1 MEQAEYY
8 QSREDFLA
16 KLSENY
22 DQIHPINAGG
32 GGIIYAGIHKRLN
45 RKVVLKKI
53 KADKLSVIG
62 RNREMQ
68 ILMNLKHTYLPAIL
82 DFWSYGDEVYTV
94 MEFIEGK
101 SFQELLDE
109 GRTFSEKEVQRYT
122 RQLLEV
128 LEYLHAAKIIHS
140 DIKPANL
147 MLTPEDQICLIDF
160 NVSLSSDG
168 EEEGIGY
175 SPGYSPV
182 EQYLQIELRKL
193 HKQNDLQ
200 NSNPAAKA
208 GNRTDKAADIV
219 QRKTGARQ
227 ANFITQAD
235 TDVTQVDSDAAHM
248 DAGIT
253 QVDTDVTQVDSGAI
267 QADIATFQRENINP
281 TQSKISAANSP
292 TSAQPIPDN
301 PIFWQMLQKYKKYT
315 RVDERS
321 DIYSAFATMYAIFTG
336 HRPALCYEELV
347 PVEKYVPSVSDS
359 FAQILHKGLKQ
370 DPGQRYQSAAAAL
383 QAMKQLAK
391 SSKRYKRLLYRQ
403 DLFWLVW
410 VFVFAG
416 SAAAAFGGWRM
427 RNTENFYAGLQE
439 ASGYYENAAYEDAL
453 AFLQKEI
460 LPRKTYQKEEDFSQ
474 VYYLEGCCYLEEG
487 SPQEAADSF
496 RKAILLESSVP
507 DYYCDYG
514 IALARCGELDKAEEC
529 LLQAQAKGME
539 DRNGLLLQGEIAFLK
554 GDAEKA
560 CSLFKECITLAK
572 AENTPDSSL
581 LLRAYLEL
589 DEAMNTDKEE
599 QTLKNRI
606 ALLEEGLSDLNG
618 GNAYRIRERLIQAYS
633 DCSNVTGDSTY
644 AHKAIDLLEEA
655 LQSGYASL
663 AQWLNKAVL
672 QQSIGEYEEAAETL
686 TKAAEAY
693 PDNYLVA
700 KRLAFL
706 ELDVQSHTKKE
717 NRDYSLFQKYYAE
730 CKDLYDKAGEAKE
743 QDQEMDYLIQLYNE
757 LASFGLVE

>member
-8 QSREDFLA
+8 QSREDFLE

-45 RKVVLKKI
+45 RKVILKKI

-82 DFWSYGDEVYTV
+82 DFWSYGNEVYTV

-128 LEYLHAAKIIHS
+128 LEYLHAAKVIHS

-160 NVSLSSDG
+160 NVSLSSG
-168 EEEGIGY
+168 EEEEGIGY

-182 EQYLQIELRKL
+182 EQYLQIELRK
-193 HKQNDLQ
+193 QRRQERLQ
-200 NSNPAAKA
+200 GRKIMA
-208 GNRTDKAADIV
+208 GNHTDEA
-219 QRKTGARQ
+219 
-227 ANFITQAD
+227 ITQVD
-235 TDVTQVDSDAAHM
+235 TGITQVDSNAASM
-248 DAGIT
+248 
-253 QVDTDVTQVDSGAI
+253 DTDVTQVDSGAI
-267 QADIATFQRENINP
+267 QSGIATFQSKKTNP
-281 TQSKISAANSP
+281 AQSKISTANSP
-292 TSAQPIPDN
+292 TSAQPVPDN
-301 PIFWQMLQKYKKYT
+301 PIFRQMLQKYKKYV
-315 RVDERS
+315 RIDERS
-321 DIYSAFATMYAIFTG
+321 DIYSAFATIYAIFTG
-336 HRPALCYEELV
+336 HRPAPCYEELI

-370 DPGQRYQSAAAAL
+370 DPGQRYQSASAAL

-391 SSKRYKRLLYRQ
+391 SSKRYKRLLHRQ

-416 SAAAAFGGWRM
+416 SAAAAFSGWRIH
-427 RNTENFYAGLQE
+427 NTERFYACLGE
-439 ASGYYENAAYEDAL
+439 ASGYYENAEYEDAL
-453 AFLQKEI
+453 ALVQDEI
-460 LPRKTYQKEEDFSQ
+460 LPQKKYQKEDGFSQ
-474 VYYLEGCCYLEEG
+474 AYYLEGRCYLEEG

-496 RKAILLESSVP
+496 RKAILLDSSNP

-514 IALARCGELDKAEEC
+514 IALARCGEFDKAEEC

-539 DRNGLLLQGEIAFLK
+539 DRNGLLLQGEIALLK
-554 GDAEKA
+554 GDTEKA
-560 CSLFKECITLAK
+560 CSLLKECITLAK
-572 AENTPDSSL
+572 AENNTDVSL
-581 LLRAYLEL
+581 LLRAYLKL

-599 QTLKNRI
+599 QTLQNRI
-606 ALLEEGLSDLNG
+606 TLLEDALSDLTD

-644 AHKAIDLLEEA
+644 ARKAIDLLDEA
-655 LQSGYASL
+655 LKSGYASL

-672 QQSIGEYEEAAETL
+672 QQSIGEYEAAAATL

-700 KRLAFL
+700 KRFAFL
-706 ELDVQSHTKKE
+706 ELDVQSHTEKE
-717 NRDYSLFQKYYAE
+717 KRDYSLFQKYYSE
-730 CKDLYDKAGEAKE
+730 CKALYDKAGEAKE
-743 QDQEMDYLIQLYNE
+743 QDQEMDYLIQLYDE